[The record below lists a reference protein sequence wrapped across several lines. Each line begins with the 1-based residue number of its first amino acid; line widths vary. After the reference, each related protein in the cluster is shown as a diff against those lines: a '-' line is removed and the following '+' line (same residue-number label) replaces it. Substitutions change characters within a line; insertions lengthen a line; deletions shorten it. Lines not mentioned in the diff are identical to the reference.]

1 MTERAQQAAD
11 LLGPDHAVP
20 RLAETIHAVRRQAL
34 VCVAFTLA
42 LALLSRPHPTRSLP
56 LTASAVLVDLLV
68 LGAWAVLRHEHTTR
82 IRQLIATSGPDL
94 PLVEVQKETLR
105 LLDARSRRRLA
116 RRLLRIVNSAER
128 WSELP
133 AAQRPPPAVREL
145 ARDSELVQRVA
156 AALVADH
163 PSARGV
169 AMVEQLIAN
178 GYQSPLYAGDRVL
191 LRHELG
197 RIIYELDGS
206 AEHLQAPDSTSPGPR
221 TAARDRQR

>member
-34 VCVAFTLA
+34 VCAVFTLA
-42 LALLSRPHPTRSLP
+42 LAVLSRPHPMRSLP
-56 LTASAVLVDLLV
+56 LTGTAVLVDLFL
-68 LGAWAVLRHEHTTR
+68 LGAWAWLRHEHTTR
-82 IRQLIATSGPDL
+82 IRRLIATSGPDL
-94 PLVEVQKETLR
+94 PLIDVQKETLR
-105 LLDARSRRRLA
+105 LLDPGSRQRLA
-116 RRLLRIVNSAER
+116 RRLLRILSSAER

-133 AAQRPPPAVREL
+133 PAQRPPPAVREL
-145 ARDSELVQRVA
+145 ARYSELVRRVA

-178 GYQSPLYAGDRVL
+178 GYQSPLYAGNHVL
-191 LRHELG
+191 LQQELG
-197 RIIYELDGS
+197 RIIYELDRS
-206 AEHLQAPDSTSPGPR
+206 AGHEEGVD
-221 TAARDRQR
+221 